1 MGRAPC
7 CEKVGLKRGR
17 WTAEEDQLLTK
28 YIQANGEG
36 SWRSLPQ
43 NAGLLRCGKSCRLRW
58 INYLR
63 TDLKRGNISTEEEQT
78 ILKLHSDLGN
88 RWSLIAAYLPGRTD
102 NEIKNYWNSHLSR
115 KIYSLTEPSTN
126 NSTSITPTTTSSDM
140 RIIKLAGSAA
150 RKRKGPRTRT
160 RTGRSSSEVTKIKSI
175 GLPESGTINQVL
187 EYQPTATK
195 ELKAT
200 PLIDN
205 INVVVGQSSD
215 HEIGDPKRNIEI
227 GLHGSFMDSSNGGGV
242 IRVLMMSEYCK
253 ERGSEESSST
263 TATSNK
269 NIKVSSCCRKET
281 KSSSHELVLGPNEW
295 RDSEIKRLQRDQEGE
310 EEEEQIKKT
319 ASGVVLSSIDGEERQ
334 GGGVND
340 SSDMD
345 NNKKMIVMK
354 KSGEEI
360 ISSRRESSS
369 NYDANCLAKNSS
381 AGFDYDHDHEEYNWV
396 DNWDHQQ
403 YWADG
408 GVLENCYIN
417 TRNQYSNEWE
427 GLWDDQEGDKLLYW
441 LWDGSGVQNN

>member
-1 MGRAPC
+1 MGRTPC

-36 SWRSLPQ
+36 SWRSLPK

-63 TDLKRGNISTEEEQT
+63 TDLKRGNISSEEEQT
-78 ILKLHSDLGN
+78 ILKLHSNLGN
-88 RWSLIAAYLPGRTD
+88 RWSLIAAHLRGRTD

-115 KIYSLTEPSTN
+115 KIYSLTESSRN
-126 NSTSITPTTTSSDM
+126 NSTSITPSSSSSSD
-140 RIIKLAGSAA
+140 RSIIKLVGSAVC
-150 RKRKGPRTRT
+150 KREGPRTGT
-160 RTGRSSSEVTKIKSI
+160 QTVRSSSDVTMIKSI

-187 EYQPTATK
+187 EYQPTTTK

-205 INVVVGQSSD
+205 INVVVGQSTE
-215 HEIGDPKRNIEI
+215 HEIGDPKRNIEV
-227 GLHGSFMDSSNGGGV
+227 GLHGSCMDSSSGGGGV
-242 IRVLMMSEYCK
+242 IRVLMMSENRE
-253 ERGSEESSST
+253 ERGGEESSS
-263 TATSNK
+263 SN
-269 NIKVSSCCRKET
+269 NNVKVCSCCKKET
-281 KSSSHELVLGPNEW
+281 KSSSEVVLGPNECL
-295 RDSEIKRLQRDQEGE
+295 DNTSDK
-310 EEEEQIKKT
+310 QIKKT
-319 ASGVVLSSIDGEERQ
+319 SSGVLSSTDGEERR

-345 NNKKMIVMK
+345 MDNNKKMTVMI

-360 ISSRRESSS
+360 IISSSSRRESSS
-369 NYDANCLAKNSS
+369 NYNANCLAKNSN
-381 AGFDYDHDHEEYNWV
+381 AGFAYDHDHEDYWV

-417 TRNQYSNEWE
+417 TRNQYNNEWE
-427 GLWDDQEGDKLLYW
+427 GLWDDQEGDKLLCWW
-441 LWDGSGVQNN
+441 LLDGSGVQYN